1 MSHVAEKNVWSWWS
15 DALAGKIGPIH
26 DGQPEWGFYRV
37 REGKN
42 GPWLPVAI
50 WQDENGAFVATRN
63 GAEVKHPEDIWTWC
77 CRHAVT
83 EEAFDAAT
91 AGNGWADDAPTN
103 TLAPKDHNQPSDP
116 FEALTEEF
124 AGEKEMAATF
134 LKTKITTQDQADR
147 AAVWSKRL
155 AGIAKKATDLH
166 KVAKQPSL
174 DEGRRID
181 DKWRDLKEAPA
192 ELSKK
197 LKRHMDDFLL
207 EQQRIENERQRKAQE
222 EADRKR
228 REAEDARIAAEKE
241 SAKKIADGIS
251 DMAAIAE
258 HNNRMAEAERL
269 SQQADDAERDT
280 QTKNATAGRTGAKV
294 ALRTF
299 VSARV
304 TDYQAAATALVL
316 MNHPDLLA
324 LIDQLANRAIRA
336 DKSLPGVER
345 IEEQRA
351 A

>member
-1 MSHVAEKNVWSWWS
+1 MSHAAEKNVWSWWS

-37 REGKN
+37 RDGKN
-42 GPWLPVAI
+42 GPWVPVAI
-50 WQDENGAFVATRN
+50 WQDEAGAFVATRN
-63 GAEVKHPEDIWTWC
+63 GTEVRHPEDIWTWC
-77 CRHAVT
+77 CRHPVT
-83 EEAFDAAT
+83 EEAFDSAT

-103 TLAPKDHNQPSDP
+103 ALAPKDHNQPSDP

-124 AGEKEMAATF
+124 AGEKELAAAF

-181 DKWRDLKEAPA
+181 DKWRDLKEGPA
-192 ELSKK
+192 DLSKQ
-197 LKRHMDDFLL
+197 LKRHMDAYLL

-228 REAEDARIAAEKE
+228 REAEDAARAAAASEN
-241 SAKKIADGIS
+241 SAAK
-251 DMAAIAE
+251 AA
-258 HNNRMAEAERL
+258 AERL
-269 SQQADDAERDT
+269 EQLAADAERDA
-280 QTKNATAGRTGAKV
+280 QVRNAAAGRTGARV

-299 VSARV
+299 VFAEI
-304 TDYQAAATALVL
+304 TDFDKLLMALKDRSEIRELVET
-316 MNHPDLLA
+316 
-324 LIDQLANRAIRA
+324 LANRAARAGVPLAGMEIR
-336 DKSLPGVER
+336 S
-345 IEEQRA
+345 EQRA

>member
-1 MSHVAEKNVWSWWS
+1 MSHAAENVWAWWS
-15 DALAGKIGPIH
+15 NALAGKLGPMH

-37 REGKN
+37 RDGKN

-50 WQDENGAFVATRN
+50 WQDEDGVFVATRN

-77 CRHAVT
+77 CRHPVT

-103 TLAPKDHNQPSDP
+103 ALAPKDHNQPSDP

-124 AGEKEMAATF
+124 AGEKELAAAF

-181 DKWRDLKEAPA
+181 DKWRDLKEGPA
-192 ELSKK
+192 DLSKQ
-197 LKRHMDDFLL
+197 LKRHMDAFLQE
-207 EQQRIENERQRKAQE
+207 EQRKENERQAAARA
-222 EADRKR
+222 EADRIQ
-228 REAEDARIAAEKE
+228 READEARISAEKAMAKKVADGIADGHAIKEHNDRIAA
-241 SAKKIADGIS
+241 
-251 DMAAIAE
+251 
-258 HNNRMAEAERL
+258 AERL
-269 SQQADDAERDT
+269 EQLAADAERDA
-280 QTKNATAGRTGAKV
+280 QARNAAAGRTGARV

-299 VSARV
+299 VSAEI
-304 TDYQAAATALVL
+304 TDFDKLLMALKDRSEIREVVET
-316 MNHPDLLA
+316 
-324 LIDQLANRAIRA
+324 LANRAAR
-336 DKSLPGVER
+336 SGVELVGMAIR
-345 IEEQRA
+345 SEQRA